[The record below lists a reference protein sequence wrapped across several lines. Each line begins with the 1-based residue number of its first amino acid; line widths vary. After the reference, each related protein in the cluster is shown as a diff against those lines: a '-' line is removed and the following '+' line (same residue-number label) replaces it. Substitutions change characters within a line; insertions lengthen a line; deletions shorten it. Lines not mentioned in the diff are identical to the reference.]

1 LEQGELMQEDDVF
14 YTPTSQEARRDRNED
29 NLATSTHPKHPS
41 NDHHKPTNHPLSSQL
56 SIKSLQNT
64 GVCFEY
70 ALKAPSS
77 AELQASID
85 PLAPRENLYRDPYY
99 SNPSDI
105 PEQGREFGG
114 LYFELNGSNGVDSLP
129 EWEVFEG
136 DQAPSQSSQLS
147 AMQREDTSAIV
158 TSALYSS
165 GISSWEY
172 AEAPPGRK
180 EILRWIKKVKDEDL
194 LERKRLAKQ
203 SQV

>member
-1 LEQGELMQEDDVF
+1 VF
-14 YTPTSQEARRDRNED
+14 YTPTSQEARRDRNSD
-29 NLATSTHPKHPS
+29 DLTISTHPNHPS
-41 NDHHKPTNHPLSSQL
+41 NGHHKPINQPLSSQL
-56 SIKSLQNT
+56 SMKSLQTT

-77 AELQASID
+77 AELQASVD
-85 PLAPRENLYRDPYY
+85 PLAPRENLYKDPYY

-114 LYFELNGSNGVDSLP
+114 LYFELNGGNGVDSLP
-129 EWEVFEG
+129 EWGVSEE
-136 DQAPSQSSQLS
+136 DQAPFQSSQLS
-147 AMQREDTSAIV
+147 AKQREDTSAIA

-180 EILRWIKKVKDEDL
+180 EILRWIKKVKHEDL